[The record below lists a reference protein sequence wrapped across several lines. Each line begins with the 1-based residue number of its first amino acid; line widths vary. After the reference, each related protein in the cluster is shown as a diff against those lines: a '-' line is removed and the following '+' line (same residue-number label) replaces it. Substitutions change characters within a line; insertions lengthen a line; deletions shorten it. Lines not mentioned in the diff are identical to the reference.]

1 MKVIAMI
8 PARYEASRF
17 PGKLLQLLGDKTIIR
32 STYEATAQ
40 SGLFDQVLVVTDSDL
55 IEEEIKK
62 IGGMVVRS
70 KHQHESGTDRIAEAA
85 RDMDFDVIVNVQGD
99 SPFVKKEPLRQL
111 LAQFNDPEVQ
121 VGSLMR
127 LLTDPADLQNPNVVK
142 VVVDLKG
149 NSIFFSRSAI
159 PYSRDRQPAAPCYE
173 HIGVYAFRKEML
185 QQFTA
190 WPTTPLE
197 RTEKLENLRLLEHGI
212 PVRMVLTSEKGVE
225 IDTPEDLVRARAL
238 LGGN

>member
-1 MKVIAMI
+1 MKAIAMI

-17 PGKLLQLLGDKTIIR
+17 PGKLMQLLGDKTVIR
-32 STYEATAQ
+32 RTYEAAAHC
-40 SGLFDQVLVVTDSDL
+40 GLFDQVMVVTDSDL

-62 IGGMVVRS
+62 IGGEVLRS
-70 KHQHESGTDRIAEAA
+70 KQPHESGTDRIAEVA
-85 RDMDFDVIVNVQGD
+85 RDKNFDVIVNVQGD
-99 SPFVKKEPLRQL
+99 SPFIKKEPLRQL
-111 LAQFNDPEVQ
+111 LEQFHDPEVQ

-127 LLTDPADLQNPNVVK
+127 SLADPADLQNPNVVK

-159 PYSRDRQPAAPCYE
+159 PYPRDPQQTISYYE

-185 QQFTA
+185 LKFTA
-190 WPTTPLE
+190 WPATPLE
-197 RTEKLENLRLLEHGI
+197 KIEKLENLRLLEHGVAI
-212 PVRMVLTSEKGVE
+212 RMVLTSEKGVE

-238 LGGN
+238 LGIK

>member
-17 PGKLLQLLGDKTIIR
+17 PGKLMQLLGNKTIIQR
-32 STYEATAQ
+32 TYEATVQ
-40 SGLFDQVLVVTDSDL
+40 TNLFDEVFVVTDSDL

-62 IGGMVVRS
+62 NGGQVLRS
-70 KHQHESGTDRIAEAA
+70 TQAQESGTDRIAEVA
-85 RDMDFDVIVNVQGD
+85 RDRPFDIIVNVQGD
-99 SPFVKKEPLRQL
+99 SPFIKKEPLQQVI
-111 LAQFNDPEVQ
+111 AQFNDPTVQ

-127 LLTDPADLQNPNVVK
+127 PITQLDDIQNPNVVK
-142 VVVDLKG
+142 VVVDLNF

-159 PYSRDRQPAAPCYE
+159 PFRRDPDAQLSYYE

-185 QQFTA
+185 LNFTA
-190 WPTTPLE
+190 WPATPLE
-197 RTEKLENLRLLEHGI
+197 KIEKLENLRLLEHGI

-225 IDTPEDLVRARAL
+225 IDTPEDLERARIL
-238 LGGN
+238 LGL